1 MRPPAS
7 RRLLTAAAA
16 FLGLAVA
23 LPLALSAPASA
34 STSTHRHASAHSA
47 HSSTS
52 TGLHGLTTVTTAP
65 GIAKALLGAGVAPLP
80 VKPGTRFSVARVHP
94 LKVSYGFPVTGGN
107 PDLAGPSGDIFH
119 SGGITFR
126 SRTASLEIGRFDI
139 DLAAGKVFA
148 TEINHAPGR
157 IAVLDLDLSGL
168 QVKTTATRTV
178 LTGITVRLDSA
189 AAGALNA
196 TFGLALPADGSLVF
210 GTARVAIG

>member
-1 MRPPAS
+1 MRALAP
-7 RRLLTAAAA
+7 RRTLTALGAFAA
-16 FLGLAVA
+16 LAVA

-34 STSTHRHASAHSA
+34 STSSRPASAQA
-47 HSSTS
+47 TS
-52 TGLHGLTTVTTAP
+52 TRLHGLTTVTTAP
-65 GIAKALLGAGVAPLP
+65 GIAQALLGAGVAPLP
-80 VKPGTRFSVARVHP
+80 VKPGTRFAVARLHP
-94 LKVSYGFPVTGGN
+94 LKVSYGFPVTGGD
-107 PDLAGPSGDIFH
+107 PDLTGPSGDILH
-119 SGGITFR
+119 RGGIRFV

-178 LTGITVRLDSA
+178 LTGITVRLDPA

-196 TFGLALPADGSLVF
+196 TFGLALPTDGSLVF

>member
-1 MRPPAS
+1 MRAPAP
-7 RRLLTAAAA
+7 RRLLTAAVAV
-16 FLGLAVA
+16 LGLALA
-23 LPLALSAPASA
+23 LPLAVSGPASA
-34 STSTHRHASAHSA
+34 TTSTR
-47 HSSTS
+47 
-52 TGLHGLTTVTTAP
+52 LHGLTTVTTAP

-80 VKPGTRFSVARVHP
+80 VKPGTKFGVARVHP

-107 PDLAGPSGDIFH
+107 PDLSGPSGDIFH
-119 SGGITFR
+119 SGGISFV
-126 SRTASLEIGRFDI
+126 SRTAKLEIGKFDI

-168 QVKTTATRTV
+168 QVKTTASRTV
-178 LTGITVRLDSA
+178 LTGITVKLDPA

-196 TFGLALPADGSLVF
+196 TFGLALPTDGSLVF

>member
-1 MRPPAS
+1 MRALAP
-7 RRLLTAAAA
+7 RRTLTALGA
-16 FLGLAVA
+16 FVAVAVA

-34 STSTHRHASAHSA
+34 TTRPASKHSAHSA
-47 HSSTS
+47 SSTR
-52 TGLHGLTTVTTAP
+52 LHGLTTVTTAP

-80 VKPGTRFSVARVHP
+80 VKPGTKFKVARVHP

-107 PDLAGPSGDIFH
+107 PDLTGPSGDIFH

-126 SRTASLEIGRFDI
+126 SRTAKLEIGKFDI

-196 TFGLALPADGSLVF
+196 TFGLALPTDGSLVF